1 MDMDNVV
8 EDDALEAIDE
18 AIDAKAGLAN
28 VPYGLA
34 KSTGKLLGGGYKAA
48 RSFSSVVKQCGERIA
63 GIEHE
68 AVTEDDPNVQLEEPV
83 DESIDD
89 DAVAFKPSVDLDPDE
104 EEATSGKRATRALVA
119 ALESD
124 LKATRA
130 KLEEMRS
137 QAQGANTPITFQLKA
152 LQEEKESLL
161 ADLEQAKSLAQE
173 TILQKEALNERV
185 IALESELATAKE
197 ELRQAHDQTLEA
209 QSQLTSQL
217 ENQSQLTMQL
227 IVLRRKNESLIADLE
242 KARNEVDQTKTRE
255 EQADAAP
262 KPIEGKIVPVITET
276 VSQPTQKEPVEVKGQ
291 QVEVTETETPTSAD
305 VAVESEPLETEEQQ
319 PEALAAEETV
329 KTEAPPA
336 EVTAEELKDAVFDHV
351 TEKIIFTKALSD
363 MTSQDQTAR
372 IDAARA
378 IGGIRHEL
386 SVRALIARIAI
397 EPIPQVKGEYIKAL
411 ATLNMKEGLP
421 VIEHAL
427 TDQIPSVR
435 LAAVRA
441 LYRVAGAESGPML
454 IRMFYD
460 EDESIRR
467 RAVVCIGWL
476 GKKEFATALVPLL
489 DDSSILVRQATI
501 EAMVNLCSK
510 MVVSALIDHLGD
522 PEKAIRKAIV
532 AALKSITG
540 KKMSPDAVQSGFPED
555 EKSIQQL
562 IARWRQWWNTQYP
575 D

>member
-1 MDMDNVV
+1 
-8 EDDALEAIDE
+8 
-18 AIDAKAGLAN
+18 
-28 VPYGLA
+28 
-34 KSTGKLLGGGYKAA
+34 
-48 RSFSSVVKQCGERIA
+48 
-63 GIEHE
+63 
-68 AVTEDDPNVQLEEPV
+68 
-83 DESIDD
+83 
-89 DAVAFKPSVDLDPDE
+89 
-104 EEATSGKRATRALVA
+104 
-119 ALESD
+119 
-124 LKATRA
+124 
-130 KLEEMRS
+130 
-137 QAQGANTPITFQLKA
+137 
-152 LQEEKESLL
+152 
-161 ADLEQAKSLAQE
+161 
-173 TILQKEALNERV
+173 
-185 IALESELATAKE
+185 
-197 ELRQAHDQTLEA
+197 
-209 QSQLTSQL
+209 
-217 ENQSQLTMQL
+217 
-227 IVLRRKNESLIADLE
+227 
-242 KARNEVDQTKTRE
+242 
-255 EQADAAP
+255 
-262 KPIEGKIVPVITET
+262 
-276 VSQPTQKEPVEVKGQ
+276 
-291 QVEVTETETPTSAD
+291 
-305 VAVESEPLETEEQQ
+305 
-319 PEALAAEETV
+319 LAAEETV